1 MIYII
6 SLILPLFSIIFVGFI
21 LGKILRH
28 SEQGLQWMNI
38 FVVYV
43 ALPALLLKI
52 IAKTPFEQLA
62 NWPFIFATSLGTV
75 LAFILSYF
83 LGMLLNRK
91 EREVAPI
98 QGIAGAYSNIGYM
111 GPALT
116 LSVLGPQAT
125 IPTALIFCFDNII
138 HFTMVPFTHALTK
151 RKATQYLK
159 VALKAIKDIMTHPF
173 IIASIVGVLIAYSE
187 VKMPIWIETMISYLS
202 NAAAPSALFV
212 MGVTIAVRPMKRLTA
227 DIPVLIFIK
236 LILHPLLTYIC
247 LRLLDPFEPVWVYT
261 ALIMASLPP
270 ALNVF
275 ILAKQC
281 NLYVE
286 RAFSIILIGT
296 VLSIFT
302 LSGLIYLISSALIP
316 LG

>member
-1 MIYII
+1 
-6 SLILPLFSIIFVGFI
+6 
-21 LGKILRH
+21 
-28 SEQGLQWMNI
+28 MNI

-52 IAKTPFEQLA
+52 IATTPFDQLA
-62 NWPFIFATSLGTV
+62 NWPFILATSLGT
-75 LAFILSYF
+75 LFTFMLSY
-83 LGMLLNRK
+83 LVGMVLTRK

-116 LSVLGPQAT
+116 LSILGPQAT

-138 HFTMVPFTHALTK
+138 HFTMVPFTHSLTK
-151 RKATQYLK
+151 RKGVKYAK
-159 VALKAIKDIMTHPF
+159 IVLKAIKDIITHPF
-173 IIASIVGVLIAYSE
+173 IIASIAGVVMAYYE
-187 VKMPIWIETMISYLS
+187 VEMPIWIESMIGYLS
-202 NAAAPSALFV
+202 NAAAPAALFV

-227 DIPVLIFIK
+227 DIPILIFLK
-236 LILHPLLTYIC
+236 LIIHPLITFLC
-247 LRLLDPFEPVWVYT
+247 LRLFGPFEPVWVYT

-270 ALNVF
+270 ALNIF
-275 ILAKQC
+275 ILAKQY
-281 NLYVE
+281 NIYVE